1 MAIEMVDSE
10 QEQNITS
17 VEDGKTWVDTPTMLE
32 IMGVSKS
39 TLYKRIDKGEVESE
53 KLGATRL
60 FKVDREL
67 VNGHQTYDFPHL
79 ENRSNGVGKHSEK
92 SYSEKYVQR
101 LEDEI
106 TYLKERIEKQDR
118 ELSEQKQELSE
129 QKKRSDTIVLRYT
142 EIFDQ
147 RLLGNNKPFW
157 KFW

>member
-1 MAIEMVDSE
+1 MTIEIVDSE
-10 QEQNITS
+10 QEENTIS
-17 VEDGKTWVDTPTMLE
+17 VGNEKVWVDTTTMLE

-39 TLYKRIDKGEVESE
+39 TLYKRIDKNEVESD
-53 KLGATRL
+53 KFGSTRL
-60 FKVDREL
+60 FHVDREL
-67 VNGHQTYDFPHL
+67 VNEHQTYDFPDK
-79 ENRSNGVGKHSEK
+79 NNSVDNHSDN
-92 SYSEKYVQR
+92 SYNEKYVRR

-129 QKKRSDTIVLRYT
+129 QKKRSDMIVLRYT

-147 RLLGNNKPFW
+147 KLLGSNKPFW

>member
-1 MAIEMVDSE
+1 MTVEIVDSE
-10 QEQNITS
+10 QEENISS
-17 VEDGKTWVDTPTMLE
+17 VENEKVWVDTTTMLE

-39 TLYKRIDKGEVESE
+39 TLYKRIDKNEVESE
-53 KLGATRL
+53 KFGSTRL

-67 VNGHQTYDFPHL
+67 VNGHQTYDFPDK
-79 ENRSNGVGKHSEK
+79 NNSVDNHSDN
-92 SYSEKYVQR
+92 SYSEKYVRR

-129 QKKRSDTIVLRYT
+129 QKKRSDMIVLRYT

-147 RLLGNNKPFW
+147 KLLGNNKPFW

>member
-1 MAIEMVDSE
+1 MTVEIVDSE
-10 QEQNITS
+10 QEENTS
-17 VEDGKTWVDTPTMLE
+17 SMENEKVWVDTTTMLG

-39 TLYKRIDKGEVESE
+39 TLYKRIDKNEVESE
-53 KLGATRL
+53 KFGSTRL

-67 VNGHQTYDFPHL
+67 VNGHQTYDFPDK
-79 ENRSNGVGKHSEK
+79 NNSMDNYSDN
-92 SYSEKYVQR
+92 SYNEKYVRR

-118 ELSEQKQELSE
+118 ELSEQK
-129 QKKRSDTIVLRYT
+129 KRSDMIVLRYT

-147 RLLGNNKPFW
+147 KLLGNNKPFW

>member
-1 MAIEMVDSE
+1 MTIEIVDSE
-10 QEQNITS
+10 QEENTIS
-17 VEDGKTWVDTPTMLE
+17 VENEKVWVDTTTMLE

-39 TLYKRIDKGEVESE
+39 TLYKRIDKNEVESE
-53 KLGATRL
+53 KLGSTRL

-67 VNGHQTYDFPHL
+67 VNGHQTYDFPDK
-79 ENRSNGVGKHSEK
+79 NNSMDNYSDN
-92 SYSEKYVQR
+92 SYNEKYVRR

-129 QKKRSDTIVLRYT
+129 QKKRSDMIVLRYT

-147 RLLGNNKPFW
+147 KLLGNNKPFW